1 MADLDVRYE
10 WRTLGT
16 LGVRDGRLTFP
27 EVGYIPGVYSFRFSG
42 PRGLTEYIGEAA
54 DLARRWYSYARPG
67 PTQRTNLRLNPVLLE
82 AVSAGE
88 VEVRLAANAILVLGN
103 ESTGLDLNQRWAR
116 IMIEAHALE
125 RSDAVVRLNL

>member
-10 WRTLGT
+10 WRTLGK

-27 EVGYIPGVYSFRFSG
+27 EAGHIPGVYSFRFIGS
-42 PRGLTEYIGEAA
+42 RGLTEYIGEAA
-54 DLARRWYSYARPG
+54 DLARRWYSYASPG

-82 AVSAGE
+82 AVSARE
-88 VEVRLAANAILVLGN
+88 VEVRVATSAILVLGN
-103 ESTGLDLNQRWAR
+103 ESADLDLNHRWAR

-125 RSDAVVRLNL
+125 LSDAVVRLNL

>member
-1 MADLDVRYE
+1 VADLDVRYE
-10 WRTLGT
+10 WRTLGK

-27 EVGYIPGVYSFRFSG
+27 EVGQMPGIYSLRFRGARG
-42 PRGLTEYIGEAA
+42 PTEYIGEAA

-82 AVSAGE
+82 AVHAGE
-88 VEVRLAANAILVLGN
+88 VDVSVATKAILVLGS
-103 ESTGLDLNQRWAR
+103 ERTDLDLNQRWAR

>member
-1 MADLDVRYE
+1 VADLNVRYE
-10 WRTLGT
+10 LRALGKV
-16 LGVRDGRLTFP
+16 GVRDGRLTFP
-27 EVGYIPGVYSFRFSG
+27 EVGHMPCVYSLRFSG
-42 PRGLTEYIGEAA
+42 SEGLTEYIGEAA

-82 AVSAGE
+82 AVHAGE
-88 VEVRLAANAILVLGN
+88 VEVRVATKATLVLGS
-103 ESTGLDLNQRWAR
+103 ESTDLDLNQRWAR